1 MDFIGGHC
9 TGDGNTFVGGTPS
22 QFVTDD
28 DIRVRVFSRWPA
40 VVRQSLYFPREAA
53 EDSLMGDTRRTI
65 PSPRRWNC
73 ILHPVPQAVHSQ
85 VSMSARPPSQG
96 ILYILACSSLLLRRA
111 SGIYYLLGIYTLQ
124 KRAYKG
130 KPRMFLHLRKFYLI
144 NHDATCL
151 MLRVCASRW
160 NAPDPVLYNA
170 SPYLGTMHGSDTYF
184 LFDGECS
191 ESTIPLKNGY

>member
-1 MDFIGGHC
+1 M
-9 TGDGNTFVGGTPS
+9 
-22 QFVTDD
+22 
-28 DIRVRVFSRWPA
+28 RVFSRWPA
-40 VVRQSLYFPREAA
+40 VVRQVFIFP
-53 EDSLMGDTRRTI
+53 GK
-65 PSPRRWNC
+65 PRRIHSWGIPDERYHHQGVGIVSC
-73 ILHPVPQAVHSQ
+73 TRYPQAVHSQ

-160 NAPDPVLYNA
+160 ERPRSRVVQRQSVPRYNA
-170 SPYLGTMHGSDTYF
+170 RLGHIF
-184 LFDGECS
+184 
-191 ESTIPLKNGY
+191 PLRR